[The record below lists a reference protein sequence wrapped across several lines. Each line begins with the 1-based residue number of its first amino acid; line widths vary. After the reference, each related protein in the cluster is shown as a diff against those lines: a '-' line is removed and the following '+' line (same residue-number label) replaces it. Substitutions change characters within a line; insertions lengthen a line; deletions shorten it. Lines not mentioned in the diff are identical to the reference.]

1 MPRGSDRLLQPR
13 QAIKAW
19 RLLPGAL
26 GFIAAGSIAAGS
38 ATPAAESSGN
48 STASSTIQPSNN
60 RQKGLAQHLKLKGA
74 VVYGA
79 WWCPHCNHQKELFG
93 VEAIE
98 LLPYVECDKDDAGR
112 QRCQDAQVR
121 GYPTWELNGERR
133 LGVLS
138 LEELEI
144 WSGYNTGS
152 SSSR

>member
-1 MPRGSDRLLQPR
+1 MPGGFDRLLRPLG
-13 QAIKAW
+13 AIQRGSSLNW
-19 RLLPGAL
+19 TLAL
-26 GFIAAGSIAAGS
+26 IAAGSLALGS
-38 ATPAAESSGN
+38 AAPAAD
-48 STASSTIQPSNN
+48 STASGTASSIQPSTS
-60 RQKGLAQHLKLKGA
+60 RQKALARHLKLKGA

-98 LLPYVECDKDDAGR
+98 LLPYVECDKDNAGR
-112 QRCQDAQVR
+112 KRCQDAQVR
-121 GYPTWELNGERR
+121 GYPTWDLNGERR

-144 WSGYNTGS
+144 WSGYSSGP